1 MANITISELRPIETE
16 FEELSDL
23 QLEAVVGGKRQ
34 RERIDI
40 DGDGRWDIKV
50 VVR

>member
-1 MANITISELRPIETE
+1 MANITISELLPIETE

-23 QLEAVVGGKRQ
+23 EMESVAGGKRQ
-34 RERIDI
+34 KMKVDV
-40 DGDGRWDIKV
+40 DGDGKWDIKV